1 MIFINTD
8 FNIQRAIEIFS
19 ETSGIS
25 ADKIDLN
32 QPLEQLEIQSIAY
45 VNIII
50 QFEAEYDIEF
60 EPDAFIATKFNNVR
74 DFFVYI
80 ENLCSNQQEG
90 ER

>member
-1 MIFINTD
+1 MIFISTD

-19 ETSGIS
+19 ETSGIP
-25 ADKIDLN
+25 AEKIDLD

-60 EPDAFIATKFNNVR
+60 EPDAFIATKFISLK
-74 DFFVYI
+74 DFFLYI
-80 ENLCSNQQEG
+80 ENLCISRQEG
-90 ER
+90 EE